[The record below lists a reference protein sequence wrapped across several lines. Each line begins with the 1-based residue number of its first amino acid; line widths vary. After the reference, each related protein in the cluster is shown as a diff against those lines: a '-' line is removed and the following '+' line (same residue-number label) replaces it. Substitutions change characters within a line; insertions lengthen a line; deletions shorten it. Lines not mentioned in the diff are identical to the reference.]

1 MLNVEPCHDPPSAS
15 HRKKRLLMTV
25 NCYCCRMKSIR
36 CLFFAL
42 ALALSANAAQPINAL
57 FLTGGGYHDYKKLAP
72 YLTNSFGERVN
83 VHFDTIWDMNTL
95 KDPNFA
101 TGYDVLVFDVCFDE
115 VEPALIENA
124 LKAIH
129 DGKPAVMIH
138 CAVHAFR
145 RDTNV
150 LDMQIGS
157 RPSTNSVIREWENGV
172 GMRSKV
178 HDKYG
183 PFAVQK
189 LDKHSPILAGF
200 PNNWKT
206 PGDELYQTI
215 EFPKT
220 SHPLLRARSPQDGRE
235 HIVCWTHTYGKG
247 RVFATTLGHDMKTA
261 QDNDYLGLISRGL
274 LWACDKLD
282 RHGDLKK

>member
-1 MLNVEPCHDPPSAS
+1 
-15 HRKKRLLMTV
+15 
-25 NCYCCRMKSIR
+25 MKPIR
-36 CLFFAL
+36 CLLFAF
-42 ALALSANAAQPINAL
+42 AVTFGLSTFAARPINAL
-57 FLTGGGYHDYKKLAP
+57 FLTGGGYHDYKKLVP
-72 YLTNSFGERVN
+72 HLTNSVGERVN
-83 VHFDTIWDMNTL
+83 VQFTTIWDMDTL

-101 TGYDVLVFDVCFDE
+101 KGYDVLVFDVCFDE
-115 VEPALIENA
+115 VEPVLIDNA

-145 RDTNV
+145 RDTNTV
-150 LDMQIGS
+150 TFDFGTRS
-157 RPSTNSVIREWENGV
+157 HTNSVIHEWEAGV

-183 PFAVQK
+183 PFSTEK
-189 LDKHSPILAGF
+189 LDKKSPILTGF
-200 PNNWKT
+200 PDDWKT

-261 QDNDYLGLISRGL
+261 QDDNYLGLLARGL
-274 LWACDKLD
+274 LWSCDKLD
-282 RHGDLKK
+282 KRGHAEKGYGKK

>member
-1 MLNVEPCHDPPSAS
+1 
-15 HRKKRLLMTV
+15 
-25 NCYCCRMKSIR
+25 MKSIAR
-36 CLFFAL
+36 ITVLLTGLLL
-42 ALALSANAAQPINAL
+42 ACACVAAETPPIHAL

-83 VHFDTIWDMNTL
+83 VQFDTIWDMEKL
-95 KDPNFA
+95 RDKDFA
-101 TGYDVLVFDVCFDE
+101 KPYAVLVFDVCFDE
-115 VEPALIENA
+115 VEPALIDSALNA
-124 LKAIH
+124 IRS
-129 DGKPAVMIH
+129 GKPAVMIH

-145 RDTNV
+145 RDPN
-150 LDMQIGS
+150 IK
-157 RPSTNSVIREWENGV
+157 EWENGV

-183 PFAVQK
+183 PFSTVK
-189 LDKHSPILAGF
+189 VDKRSPILTGF
-200 PNNWKT
+200 PDNWQT

-220 SHPLLRARSPQDGRE
+220 SHALLRARSPRDGRE

-261 QDNDYLGLISRGL
+261 EDPAYLNLLARGL
-274 LWACDKLD
+274 LWSCDKLNRD
-282 RHGDLKK
+282 GDLKK

>member
-1 MLNVEPCHDPPSAS
+1 
-15 HRKKRLLMTV
+15 
-25 NCYCCRMKSIR
+25 MKSLAR
-36 CLFFAL
+36 LTLLLAGFLFA
-42 ALALSANAAQPINAL
+42 SACMAAETPPIHAL

-72 YLTNSFGERVN
+72 HLLNSFGERVN
-83 VHFDTIWDMNTL
+83 VQFDTIWDMEKL
-95 KDPNFA
+95 RDPGFA
-101 TGYDVLVFDVCFDE
+101 KTYDVLVFDVCFDE
-115 VEPALIENA
+115 VDAVLIDNA

-145 RDTNV
+145 RDPN
-150 LDMQIGS
+150 
-157 RPSTNSVIREWENGV
+157 IREWENGV

-183 PFAVQK
+183 PFSTVK
-189 LDKHSPILAGF
+189 VDKRSPILAGF
-200 PNNWKT
+200 PDNWQT

-220 SHPLLRARSPQDGRE
+220 SDALLRARSPHDGRE

-261 QDNDYLGLISRGL
+261 ENSDYLGLIARGL
-274 LWACDKLD
+274 LWSCDKLD
-282 RHGDLKK
+282 KRGQPDKGYGK